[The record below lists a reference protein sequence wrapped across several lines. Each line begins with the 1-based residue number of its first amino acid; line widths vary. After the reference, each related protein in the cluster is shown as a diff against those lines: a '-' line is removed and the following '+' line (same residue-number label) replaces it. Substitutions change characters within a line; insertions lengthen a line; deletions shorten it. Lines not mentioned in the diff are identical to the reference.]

1 MFSCLAVDP
10 AMANNL
16 PRPIRWL
23 TRLKTAFSCRPS
35 FASEKRCPK
44 MDIFLYS
51 EDDRMEY
58 HIYPSVEYS
67 SLKVIIRIDGVFQS
81 PIFCVDDVLGDIF

>member
-1 MFSCLAVDP
+1 MEARMFSCLAVDP

-44 MDIFLYS
+44 MDT
-51 EDDRMEY
+51 
-58 HIYPSVEYS
+58 
-67 SLKVIIRIDGVFQS
+67 
-81 PIFCVDDVLGDIF
+81 C